1 MTLKAAGVCK
11 TGVPDL
17 AKLELISVSK
27 RFGRATAI
35 DDVSLVVE
43 DNELFCLFGPPGCGK
58 STILRLLLG
67 LEAPDSGEIR
77 IGGRDVTQLPPAD
90 RDLAMVFQN
99 LALFPHMSARENL
112 AFPLVARGADP
123 KHITAKV
130 AQVAETLH
138 ITHLLDKFPAHL
150 SGGERQRVAIGR
162 ALVRDPKAYL
172 MDEPISALDAR
183 LREEMR
189 VELNRLQRQLNHTF
203 VHVTHDQEEAMAVA
217 DRLCVMR
224 DGRVEQIG
232 TSLELYNAPQNRYV
246 ARQLGSPP
254 INFIS
259 GNFDVSSGVFEASE
273 MPLAGGTSKA
283 NAGGGAAWLGVR
295 PEDLSIV
302 VDKSAGA
309 VSVPAVIYEV
319 EPLGA
324 ITIVDVKVG
333 EQILKAQ
340 LAGQPKFSDGEN
352 VNLCFDL
359 GKCHLFGSDTE
370 RRLATGLAA
379 INRN

>member
-1 MTLKAAGVCK
+1 MTPKADADCN
-11 TGVPDL
+11 TGVTDL

-27 RFGRATAI
+27 RFGRVTAI

-67 LEAPDSGEIR
+67 LEAPDAGEIR
-77 IGGRDVTQLPPAD
+77 IGGRDVTELPPAD

-99 LALFPHMSARENL
+99 LALFPHMNTRENL

-123 KHITAKV
+123 KHITVKV

-138 ITHLLDKFPAHL
+138 ITHLLDKAPAQL

-162 ALVRDPKAYL
+162 ALVREPKAYL

-189 VELNRLQRQLNHTF
+189 VELNRLQRQLSHTF

-217 DRLCVMR
+217 DRLCVMKS
-224 DGRVEQIG
+224 GRVEQIG
-232 TSLELYNAPQNRYV
+232 TPLELYNAPQNRYV

-254 INFIS
+254 INFIP
-259 GNFDVSSGVFEASE
+259 GNLDVSSGLFEASD
-273 MPLAGGTSKA
+273 MPLVAVTTKA
-283 NAGGGAAWLGVR
+283 NAGHGAALLGVR
-295 PEDLSIV
+295 PEDMSIG
-302 VDKSAGA
+302 DESAGA
-309 VSVPAVIYEV
+309 DSVPAAIYEV

-333 EQILKAQ
+333 GQILKIQ
-340 LAGQPKFSDGEN
+340 LPGQPRFLEGQP
-352 VNLCFDL
+352 VHLRFDL
-359 GKCHLFGSDTE
+359 DKCHLFDGGSE
-370 RRLATGLAA
+370 RRLATGLSA
-379 INRN
+379 IARN

>member
-1 MTLKAAGVCK
+1 LTPKADSAFK
-11 TGVPDL
+11 TGVTDL
-17 AKLELISVSK
+17 AKLELVSVSK
-27 RFGRATAI
+27 RFGPVTAV

-58 STILRLLLG
+58 STILRLLVG
-67 LEAPDSGEIR
+67 LEAPDAGEIH
-77 IGGRDVTQLPPAD
+77 IGGRDVTELPPAD

-99 LALFPHMSARENL
+99 LALFPHMSTRENL
-112 AFPLVARGADP
+112 AFPLVARGVDP
-123 KHITAKV
+123 KHIKTKV

-138 ITHLLDKFPAHL
+138 IAHLLDKFPAHL

-162 ALVRDPKAYL
+162 ALVREPKAYL

-189 VELNRLQRQLNHTF
+189 VELNRLQRQLKHTF

-217 DRLCVMR
+217 DRLCVMK

-232 TSLELYNAPQNRYV
+232 TPLELYNTPQNRYV
-246 ARQLGSPP
+246 ARQLGSPS

-259 GNFDVSSGVFEASE
+259 GNFDLSSGLFEAFE
-273 MPLAGGTSKA
+273 MPLAAVAAKT
-283 NAGGGAAWLGVR
+283 NAGHGAAWLGVR
-295 PEDLSIV
+295 PEDLSIA
-302 VDKSAGA
+302 DKFAGV
-309 VSVPAVIYEV
+309 VSVPAAIYEV

-340 LAGQPKFSDGEN
+340 LPGQPKFTEGEP
-352 VNLCFDL
+352 VHLCFDL
-359 GKCHLFGSDTE
+359 AKCHLFDSGSE

-379 INRN
+379 IARN

>member
-1 MTLKAAGVCK
+1 LTPKADGACR
-11 TGVPDL
+11 TGITDL
-17 AKLELISVSK
+17 AKLELLSVSK
-27 RFGRATAI
+27 RFGRLTAVN
-35 DDVSLVVE
+35 DVSLVIE
-43 DNELFCLFGPPGCGK
+43 DNELFCLFGPPACGK
-58 STILRLLLG
+58 STILRLFLG
-67 LEAPDSGEIR
+67 LEAPDAGKIL
-77 IGGRDVTQLPPAD
+77 IGGRDVTELPPAD

-112 AFPLVARGADP
+112 AFPLVARRADP
-123 KHITAKV
+123 KYITTRV

-138 ITHLLDKFPAHL
+138 ITHLLDKVPAHL

-162 ALVRDPKAYL
+162 ALVREPKAYL

-189 VELNRLQRQLNHTF
+189 VELNRLQRQFNHTF

-217 DRLCVMR
+217 DRLCVMK
-224 DGRVEQIG
+224 DGQIEQLG
-232 TSLELYNAPQNRYV
+232 TPQELYNTPNNRYV

-259 GNFDVSSGVFEASE
+259 GSFDAASGLFEASA
-273 MPLAGGTSKA
+273 MPLAAVAVKAAGHGT
-283 NAGGGAAWLGVR
+283 AWLGVR
-295 PEDLSIV
+295 PEDLSI
-302 VDKSAGA
+302 DAKAGGA
-309 VSVPAVIYEV
+309 GSVPAEIYEV

-340 LAGQPKFSDGEN
+340 LPGQPTFSEGEP
-352 VNLCFDL
+352 VYLCFDL
-359 GKCHLFGSDTE
+359 AKGHLFDSGSG
-370 RRLATGLAA
+370 RRLATGLTAVA
-379 INRN
+379 RN

>member
-1 MTLKAAGVCK
+1 MPKPDDACK
-11 TGVPDL
+11 TGVTDL
-17 AKLELISVSK
+17 AKLELVSVSK
-27 RFGRATAI
+27 RFGRVTAV

-58 STILRLLLG
+58 STILRLLVG
-67 LEAPDSGEIR
+67 LEAPDAGEIH
-77 IGGRDVTQLPPAD
+77 IGGRDVTELPPAN

-99 LALFPHMSARENL
+99 LALFPHMSTRENL
-112 AFPLVARGADP
+112 AFPLVARGVDP
-123 KHITAKV
+123 KHITVKV

-138 ITHLLDKFPAHL
+138 ITHLLDKFPAYL

-162 ALVRDPKAYL
+162 ALVREPKAYL

-189 VELNRLQRQLNHTF
+189 VELNRLQRQLKHTF

-217 DRLCVMR
+217 DRLCVMK

-232 TSLELYNAPQNRYV
+232 TPLELYNTPQNRYV

-259 GNFDVSSGVFEASE
+259 GTFDVSSGLFEAFQ
-273 MPLAGGTSKA
+273 MPLAAVAAKA
-283 NAGGGAAWLGVR
+283 NAGHGAAWLGVR
-295 PEDLSIV
+295 PEDLSV
-302 VDKSAGA
+302 ADKFAGVA
-309 VSVPAVIYEV
+309 SVPAAIYEV

-340 LAGQPKFSDGEN
+340 LPGQPKFTAGEP
-352 VNLCFDL
+352 VHLCFDL
-359 GKCHLFGSDTE
+359 AKCHLFDGGSE

-379 INRN
+379 IARN

>member
-1 MTLKAAGVCK
+1 LTPKAGGECKKGV
-11 TGVPDL
+11 TDL

-27 RFGRATAI
+27 RFGRVTAI

-67 LEAPDSGEIR
+67 LEAPDAGEIY
-77 IGGRDVTQLPPAD
+77 IGGRDVTELPPAD

-99 LALFPHMSARENL
+99 LALFPHMSTRENL

-123 KHITAKV
+123 KSISAKV

-162 ALVRDPKAYL
+162 ALVREPKAYL

-217 DRLCVMR
+217 DRLCVMK

-232 TSLELYNAPQNRYV
+232 TPLELYNSPQNRYV

-259 GNFDVSSGVFEASE
+259 GNFDVSSGLFEASE
-273 MPLAGGTSKA
+273 MPLAAVATKA
-283 NAGGGAAWLGVR
+283 NAGQGAAWLGVR

-302 VDKSAGA
+302 DKFAEA
-309 VSVPAVIYEV
+309 VSVPAAIYEV

-340 LAGQPKFSDGEN
+340 LPGQPKFSEGEP
-352 VNLCFDL
+352 VHLRFDL
-359 GKCHLFGSDTE
+359 DKCHLFDSDSE
-370 RRLATGLAA
+370 RRLATGLAPIA
-379 INRN
+379 RN

>member
-1 MTLKAAGVCK
+1 MPKADDACK
-11 TGVPDL
+11 TGVTDL
-17 AKLELISVSK
+17 AKLELVSVSK
-27 RFGRATAI
+27 RFGRVTAV

-58 STILRLLLG
+58 STILRLLVG
-67 LEAPDSGEIR
+67 LEAPDAGEIH
-77 IGGRDVTQLPPAD
+77 IGGRDVTELPPAN

-99 LALFPHMSARENL
+99 LALFPHMSTRENL
-112 AFPLVARGADP
+112 AFPLVARGVDP
-123 KHITAKV
+123 KHIIAKV

-138 ITHLLDKFPAHL
+138 ITHLLDKFPAYL

-162 ALVRDPKAYL
+162 ALVREPKAYL

-189 VELNRLQRQLNHTF
+189 VELNRLQRQLKHTF

-217 DRLCVMR
+217 DRLCVMK

-232 TSLELYNAPQNRYV
+232 TPLELYNTPQNRYV

-259 GNFDVSSGVFEASE
+259 GTFDVSSGLFEAFQ
-273 MPLAGGTSKA
+273 MPLAAVAAKA
-283 NAGGGAAWLGVR
+283 NAGHGAAWLGVR
-295 PEDLSIV
+295 PEDLSV
-302 VDKSAGA
+302 ADKFAGVA
-309 VSVPAVIYEV
+309 SVPAAIYEV

-340 LAGQPKFSDGEN
+340 LPGQPKFTAGEP
-352 VNLCFDL
+352 VHLCFDL
-359 GKCHLFGSDTE
+359 AKCHLFDGGSE

-379 INRN
+379 IARN

>member
-1 MTLKAAGVCK
+1 MSRSANASG
-11 TGVPDL
+11 G
-17 AKLELISVSK
+17 
-27 RFGRATAI
+27 FTAV

-58 STILRLLLG
+58 STILRLLVG
-67 LEAPDSGEIR
+67 LEAPDAGEIH
-77 IGGRDVTQLPPAD
+77 IGGRDVTELPPAD

-99 LALFPHMSARENL
+99 LALFPHMSTRENL
-112 AFPLVARGADP
+112 AFPLVARGVDP
-123 KHITAKV
+123 KYITAKV

-162 ALVRDPKAYL
+162 ALVREPKAYL

-217 DRLCVMR
+217 DRLCVMK
-224 DGRVEQIG
+224 DGRIEQIG
-232 TSLELYNAPQNRYV
+232 TPLELYNTPQNRYV

-259 GNFDVSSGVFEASE
+259 GNFDVSSGLFEAS
-273 MPLAGGTSKA
+273 A
-283 NAGGGAAWLGVR
+283 NAACSGGGQGECGSRGCLARRSTRR
-295 PEDLSIV
+295 P
-302 VDKSAGA
+302 
-309 VSVPAVIYEV
+309 
-319 EPLGA
+319 
-324 ITIVDVKVG
+324 
-333 EQILKAQ
+333 
-340 LAGQPKFSDGEN
+340 
-352 VNLCFDL
+352 
-359 GKCHLFGSDTE
+359 
-370 RRLATGLAA
+370 
-379 INRN
+379 

>member
-1 MTLKAAGVCK
+1 VRE
-11 TGVPDL
+11 L

-27 RFGRATAI
+27 RFGQATAI
-35 DDVSLVVE
+35 DNVSLVIE

-67 LEAPDSGEIR
+67 LEAPDSGQIR

-112 AFPLVARGADP
+112 AFPLVSRRADP
-123 KHITAKV
+123 KHISTKV

-162 ALVRDPKAYL
+162 ALVRSPKAYL

-232 TSLELYNAPQNRYV
+232 TPLELYNAPQNRYV

-259 GNFDVSSGVFEASE
+259 GNLDVSGSLFEASE
-273 MPLAGGTSKA
+273 MPLAAVTSKA
-283 NAGGGAAWLGVR
+283 SAGRGAAWLGVR

-302 VDKSAGA
+302 RDKSVEA
-309 VSVPAVIYEV
+309 VSVRAEIYEV

-324 ITIVDVKVG
+324 ITIVDVKIG

-340 LAGQPKFSDGEN
+340 LSGQPKFSEGEDVSLN
-352 VNLCFDL
+352 FDL
-359 GKCHLFGSDTE
+359 GKCHLFDRGTE

>member
-1 MTLKAAGVCK
+1 MPKADGACK
-11 TGVPDL
+11 TGVADL

-27 RFGRATAI
+27 SFGRFTAI
-35 DDVSLVVE
+35 DDVSLVIE

-67 LEAPDSGEIR
+67 LEAPDFGKIY
-77 IGGRDVTQLPPAD
+77 IGGRDVTGLPPAD
-90 RDLAMVFQN
+90 RNLAMVFQN
-99 LALFPHMSARENL
+99 LALFPHMTAGENL
-112 AFPLVARGADP
+112 AFPLVTRRADP
-123 KHITAKV
+123 KYISQRV
-130 AQVAETLH
+130 AQVADTLH
-138 ITHLLDKFPAHL
+138 ITHLLDKAPAHL
-150 SGGERQRVAIGR
+150 SGGERQRVALGR
-162 ALVRDPKAYL
+162 ALVREPNAYL

-189 VELNRLQRQLNHTF
+189 VELHRLQRQFNHTF

-217 DRLCVMR
+217 DRLCVMK
-224 DGRVEQIG
+224 DGKVEQLG
-232 TSLELYNAPQNRYV
+232 SPQDLYNMPNNRYV

-259 GNFDVSSGVFEASE
+259 GNFDATSGLFEASAL
-273 MPLAGGTSKA
+273 PLTAVSVKA
-283 NAGGGAAWLGVR
+283 NTRHGAAWLGVR
-295 PEDLSIV
+295 PEDLSIAT
-302 VDKSAGA
+302 KAEGA
-309 VSVPAVIYEV
+309 ASVPAEVYEV

-340 LAGQPKFSDGEN
+340 LPGQPTFSEGEP
-352 VNLCFDL
+352 VHLHFALD
-359 GKCHLFGSDTE
+359 KCHLFDSASG

-379 INRN
+379 VPKN

>member
-1 MTLKAAGVCK
+1 MPKADDACK
-11 TGVPDL
+11 TGVTDL
-17 AKLELISVSK
+17 AKLELVSVSK
-27 RFGRATAI
+27 RFGRITAV

-58 STILRLLLG
+58 STILRLLVG
-67 LEAPDSGEIR
+67 LEAPDAGEIH
-77 IGGRDVTQLPPAD
+77 IGGRDVTELPPAN

-99 LALFPHMSARENL
+99 LALFPHMSTRENL
-112 AFPLVARGADP
+112 AFPLVARGVDP
-123 KHITAKV
+123 KHITVKV

-138 ITHLLDKFPAHL
+138 ITHLLDKFPAYL

-162 ALVRDPKAYL
+162 ALVREPKAYL

-189 VELNRLQRQLNHTF
+189 VELNRLQRQLKHTF

-217 DRLCVMR
+217 DRLCVMK

-232 TSLELYNAPQNRYV
+232 TPLELYNTPQNRYV

-259 GNFDVSSGVFEASE
+259 GTFDVSSGLFEAFQ
-273 MPLAGGTSKA
+273 MPLTAVAAKA
-283 NAGGGAAWLGVR
+283 NAGHGAAWLGVR
-295 PEDLSIV
+295 PEDLSV
-302 VDKSAGA
+302 ADKFAGVA
-309 VSVPAVIYEV
+309 SVPAAIYEV

-340 LAGQPKFSDGEN
+340 LPGQPKFTEGEP
-352 VNLCFDL
+352 VHLCFDL
-359 GKCHLFGSDTE
+359 AKCHLFDGGSE

-379 INRN
+379 VARN

>member
-1 MTLKAAGVCK
+1 MTPKADGACR
-11 TGVPDL
+11 TGVTDL
-17 AKLELISVSK
+17 AKLELISVTK
-27 RFGRATAI
+27 RFGPIAAI

-67 LEAPDSGEIR
+67 LEAPDTGEIR
-77 IGGRDVTQLPPAD
+77 IGGRDVTELPPAD

-112 AFPLVARGADP
+112 AFPLVARGMDARR
-123 KHITAKV
+123 ISAKV
-130 AQVAETLH
+130 VQIAETLH
-138 ITHLLDKFPAHL
+138 ISHLLDKFPAYL
-150 SGGERQRVAIGR
+150 SGGERQRVALGR
-162 ALVRDPKAYL
+162 ALVREPKAYL

-217 DRLCVMR
+217 DRLCVMKN
-224 DGRVEQIG
+224 GRVEQIG
-232 TSLELYNAPQNRYV
+232 TPLELYNTPQNRYV

-254 INFIS
+254 INFVS
-259 GNFDVSSGVFEASE
+259 GQFHQWSGLFEASE
-273 MPLAGGTSKA
+273 MPLAATAPKA
-283 NAGGGAAWLGVR
+283 NAGHGAAWLGVR
-295 PEDLSIV
+295 PEDLSIAHKPV
-302 VDKSAGA
+302 GA
-309 VSVPAVIYEV
+309 VSVPAAIYEV

-324 ITIVDVKVG
+324 VTIVDVKVG

-340 LAGQPKFSDGEN
+340 LHGQPKFSYGES
-352 VNLCFDL
+352 VHLCFDL
-359 GKCHLFGSDTE
+359 AKCHLFDSDSE
-370 RRLATGLAA
+370 RRLASGLVAVA
-379 INRN
+379 GN

>member
-1 MTLKAAGVCK
+1 MTPKADSACK
-11 TGVPDL
+11 TGVTDL
-17 AKLELISVSK
+17 AKLELVSVSK
-27 RFGRATAI
+27 RFGRVTAV

-58 STILRLLLG
+58 STILRLLVG
-67 LEAPDSGEIR
+67 LEAPDAGEIH
-77 IGGRDVTQLPPAD
+77 IGGRDVTELPPAD

-99 LALFPHMSARENL
+99 LALFPHMSTRQNL
-112 AFPLVARGADP
+112 AFPLVARGVDP
-123 KHITAKV
+123 KRITAKV

-162 ALVRDPKAYL
+162 ALVREPKAYL

-217 DRLCVMR
+217 DRLCVMK

-232 TSLELYNAPQNRYV
+232 TPLELYNTPQNRYV

-259 GNFDVSSGVFEASE
+259 GNFDLSSGLFEAFE
-273 MPLAGGTSKA
+273 MPLAAVAAKT
-283 NAGGGAAWLGVR
+283 NAGHGAAWLGVR
-295 PEDLSIV
+295 PEDLSIA
-302 VDKSAGA
+302 DKFDGV
-309 VSVPAVIYEV
+309 VSVPAAIYEV

-340 LAGQPKFSDGEN
+340 LPGQPKFTEGEP
-352 VNLCFDL
+352 VHLCFDL
-359 GKCHLFGSDTE
+359 AKCHLFDSGSE

-379 INRN
+379 IARN

>member
-1 MTLKAAGVCK
+1 MPKPDDACK
-11 TGVPDL
+11 TGVTDL
-17 AKLELISVSK
+17 AKLELVSVSK
-27 RFGRATAI
+27 RFGRVTAV

-58 STILRLLLG
+58 STILRLLVG
-67 LEAPDSGEIR
+67 LEAPDAGKIH
-77 IGGRDVTQLPPAD
+77 IGGRDVTELPPAN

-99 LALFPHMSARENL
+99 LALFPHMSTRENL
-112 AFPLVARGADP
+112 AFPLVARGVDP
-123 KHITAKV
+123 KHITVKV

-138 ITHLLDKFPAHL
+138 ITHLLDKFPAYL

-162 ALVRDPKAYL
+162 ALVREPKAYL

-189 VELNRLQRQLNHTF
+189 VELNRLQRQLKHTF

-217 DRLCVMR
+217 DRLCVMK

-232 TSLELYNAPQNRYV
+232 TPLELYNTPQNRYV

-259 GNFDVSSGVFEASE
+259 GTFDVSSGLFEAFQ
-273 MPLAGGTSKA
+273 MPLAAVAAKA
-283 NAGGGAAWLGVR
+283 NAGHGAAWLGVR
-295 PEDLSIV
+295 PEDLSV
-302 VDKSAGA
+302 ADKFAGVA
-309 VSVPAVIYEV
+309 SVPAAIYEV

-340 LAGQPKFSDGEN
+340 LPGQPKFTAGEP
-352 VNLCFDL
+352 VHLCFDL
-359 GKCHLFGSDTE
+359 AKCHLFDGGSE

-379 INRN
+379 IARN

>member
-1 MTLKAAGVCK
+1 MPKAGGACKRGV
-11 TGVPDL
+11 TDL
-17 AKLELISVSK
+17 AKLELVSVSK
-27 RFGRATAI
+27 RFGRVTAV

-58 STILRLLLG
+58 STILRLLVG
-67 LEAPDSGEIR
+67 LEAPDAGEIH
-77 IGGRDVTQLPPAD
+77 IGGRDVTEHPPAN

-99 LALFPHMSARENL
+99 LALFPHMSTRENL
-112 AFPLVARGADP
+112 AFPLVARGVDP

-138 ITHLLDKFPAHL
+138 ITHLLDKFPAYL

-162 ALVRDPKAYL
+162 ALVREPKAYL

-189 VELNRLQRQLNHTF
+189 VELNRLQRQLKHTF

-217 DRLCVMR
+217 DRLCVMK

-232 TSLELYNAPQNRYV
+232 TPLELYNTPQNRYV

-259 GNFDVSSGVFEASE
+259 GTFDVSSGLFEAFQ
-273 MPLAGGTSKA
+273 MPLAAVAAKA
-283 NAGGGAAWLGVR
+283 NAGHGAAWLGVR
-295 PEDLSIV
+295 PEDLSIA
-302 VDKSAGA
+302 DKFAGVA
-309 VSVPAVIYEV
+309 SVPAAIYEV

-324 ITIVDVKVG
+324 VTIVDVKVG
-333 EQILKAQ
+333 EQVLKAQ
-340 LAGQPKFSDGEN
+340 LPGQPKFTEGEP
-352 VNLCFDL
+352 VHLCFDL
-359 GKCHLFGSDTE
+359 AKCHLFDSGSE

-379 INRN
+379 IARN